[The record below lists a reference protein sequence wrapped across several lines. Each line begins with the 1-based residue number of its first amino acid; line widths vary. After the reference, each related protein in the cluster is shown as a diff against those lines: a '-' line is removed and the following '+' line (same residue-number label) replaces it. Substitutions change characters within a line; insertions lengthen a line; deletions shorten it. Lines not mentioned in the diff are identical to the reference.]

1 MHLTAGG
8 YLSFYMPDKRS
19 NLELVITTP
28 KSLRTLLEEIGIPLQ
43 EVQLVLLN
51 GRIVDLEDAVVGNQD
66 EVRVYSPIDG
76 G

>member
-1 MHLTAGG
+1 MAGG
-8 YLSFYMPDKRS
+8 YLSFYMPGKRS
-19 NLELVITTP
+19 SLELALTTP
-28 KSLRTLLEEIGIPLQ
+28 KSLRTLLGEIGIPHQ

-66 EVRVYSPIDG
+66 EVRLYSPIDG

>member
-8 YLSFYMPDKRS
+8 YLSFYMPGKGPK
-19 NLELVITTP
+19 LELALTKP
-28 KSLRTLLEEIGIPLQ
+28 KSLRSLLEEIGIPHQ

-51 GRIVDLEDAVVGNQD
+51 GRIVDLEDAVVANQD